1 LAALKNGMLS
11 IRDTETGLIRTEGR
25 LPGAWTPRATRGD
38 QVALVQG
45 SLDPRSSTT
54 LLVMRAGSERKR
66 FELPG
71 NVEPEAFSVDG
82 DGLFVLDYLP
92 PTAPDGYRVRWL
104 DLTTSELTPLL
115 TQLKQVV
122 PPGAEEVMRG
132 QGRRAV
138 LDPDRSMLF
147 TLYTH
152 GGDHRHTGNLLGVRP
167 DAPNVHAFIHS
178 LHLSQNWAV
187 CIDLPA
193 PFGFTDPAGHTV
205 AMSADNKTPLR
216 DLGRVGR
223 GGQGGSGS
231 AFDHRH
237 VEHRP
242 GQGRRGGAR
251 PAGWEVARRRGPAAQ
266 PRRERRSCGVVAGL
280 RGARARLGPTAS
292 GRGTRVERPL
302 WTSRAARS
310 CRE

>member
-1 LAALKNGMLS
+1 
-11 IRDTETGLIRTEGR
+11 
-25 LPGAWTPRATRGD
+25 
-38 QVALVQG
+38 
-45 SLDPRSSTT
+45 
-54 LLVMRAGSERKR
+54 
-66 FELPG
+66 
-71 NVEPEAFSVDG
+71 
-82 DGLFVLDYLP
+82 
-92 PTAPDGYRVRWL
+92 
-104 DLTTSELTPLL
+104 LL

-205 AMSADNKTPLR
+205 AMSADNKTLYAISAESGAVARVDPDQLSIIGTSNIAPAKG
-216 DLGRVGR
+216 DAAALGLPDGRLLVGAGR
-223 GGQGGSGS
+223 QLSLVENAG
-231 AFDHRH
+231 H
-237 VEHRP
+237 VEWLLDFEVRGLGL
-242 GQGRRGGAR
+242 GQRLWAGHEGGASTLD
-251 PAGWEVARRRGPAAQ
+251 VARRQVVSRVDIPGLLGLDRAFA
-266 PRRERRSCGVVAGL
+266 RR
-280 RGARARLGPTAS
+280 
-292 GRGTRVERPL
+292 
-302 WTSRAARS
+302 
-310 CRE
+310 